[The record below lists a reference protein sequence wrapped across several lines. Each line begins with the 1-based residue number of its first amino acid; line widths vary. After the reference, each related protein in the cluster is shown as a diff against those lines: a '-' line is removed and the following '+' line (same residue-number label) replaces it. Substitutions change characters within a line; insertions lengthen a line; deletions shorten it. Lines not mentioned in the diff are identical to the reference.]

1 MRLPR
6 RSDRS
11 MLTASMP
18 MHRAEWQR
26 VKAIFHE
33 ALERPEDRR
42 AAYLVDTCGDDH
54 ELRQAVEALLAH
66 DKAAASFMEQAAPGR
81 IATTIASE
89 VSEGGSAKQA
99 RPEIGIVGVLKQTLE
114 LSALLRKRLLAL
126 TFIHLAAFGL
136 FYAGRFVRLDFTP
149 DVIWRTMLPGGGYLL
164 FMAVMSAA
172 VWRARPSVLRP
183 LRVYEAAIFGG
194 TALFYMS
201 EAYTVAFVDRW
212 VMIYAERHPAEMSI
226 LARQTSILWLAH
238 ITAYGIFIPNTGRR
252 CAAVTILMALGAISV
267 PAIGGPVHHVPGR
280 PMALYLSEMVMW
292 LSVAVA
298 MAVYGSQK
306 ITALREEAL
315 AARKLGQYQLK
326 RRLGQGG
333 MGEVYLAEHILLK
346 RPCAVKII
354 RPEQALDTRTMQRFL
369 REVQA
374 AATLTHPNTVQV
386 FDYGQASDGTMFYAM
401 EYLTGMTLQELVDQH
416 GAMSAGRA
424 IFVWRQLCGALS
436 EAHAVGLI
444 HRDIKPSN
452 VILSSRAGQ
461 HDVAKLLDFG
471 LVRIVSSDPED
482 GRLTQAGLLF
492 GTPEYMSPEQAA
504 GAADVAARSDIYS
517 LGALACFLLTGQ
529 PPFVRPSPAQTLA
542 AHIDDPMALLRTRV
556 ADVPQDLEAIVLRCL
571 QKRLQDRFA
580 AVTELERALA
590 ACCSVGEW
598 TQADA
603 AAWSLMV
610 GTRPV
615 SDAPPD
621 SLVRSI
627 G

>member
-1 MRLPR
+1 
-6 RSDRS
+6 
-11 MLTASMP
+11 MLTASML
-18 MHRAEWQR
+18 MDRAEWQR
-26 VKAIFHE
+26 VKAIFQE
-33 ALERPEDRR
+33 ALDRPEERR
-42 AAYLVDTCGDDH
+42 VAYLADTCGDNH

-81 IATTIASE
+81 IPATIASG

-99 RPEIGIVGVLKQTLE
+99 RPEIGITGVLTPTLE

-126 TFIHLAAFGL
+126 TFIELAAFGL
-136 FYAGRFVRLDFTP
+136 FYAGRFMRLDFTP
-149 DVIWRTMLPGGGYLL
+149 DVIWRTMVPGGGYLL
-164 FMAVMSAA
+164 FMAVISAA

-194 TALFYMS
+194 TALFYMN
-201 EAYTVAFVDRW
+201 EAYMAGFVDPRW

-226 LARQTSILWLAH
+226 VARQTSILWLAH

-267 PAIGGPVHHVPGR
+267 PAISGPVHHVPGR

-315 AARKLGQYQLK
+315 AARKLGQYLLK

-354 RPEQALDTRTMQRFL
+354 RPEQALDTRTVQRFL

-401 EYLTGMTLQELVDQH
+401 EYLTGMTLQELVDHH
-416 GAMSAGRA
+416 GPMSAGRA
-424 IFVWRQLCGALS
+424 TFVLRQLCGALS

-471 LVRIVSSDPED
+471 LVRIVSSDPAD

-504 GAADVAARSDIYS
+504 GAADVDARSDIYS
-517 LGALACFLLTGQ
+517 LGALACLLLTGQ

-571 QKRLQDRFA
+571 QKRPQDRFA
-580 AVTELERALA
+580 TVTELERALA

-621 SLVRSI
+621 SWVRSI